1 MAKFKKYLRVIYTLR
16 INMSLQNLANVT
28 SQIAG
33 MFHFNASPLATGLIV
48 VGLAIVFMVLIGA
61 IIYGLIKAFKELPN
75 MPFRT
80 FVVLMLVLAMF
91 LIIVGV
97 LLP

>member
-1 MAKFKKYLRVIYTLR
+1 
-16 INMSLQNLANVT
+16 MSLQNLANVT

-33 MFHFNASPLATGLIV
+33 MFHFNTSPIATALIV
-48 VGLAIVFMVLIGA
+48 IGIAIVFMVIIGA

-75 MPFRT
+75 MPVRQFIM
-80 FVVLMLVLAMF
+80 LMLVLAIFM
-91 LIIVGV
+91 IIVGI